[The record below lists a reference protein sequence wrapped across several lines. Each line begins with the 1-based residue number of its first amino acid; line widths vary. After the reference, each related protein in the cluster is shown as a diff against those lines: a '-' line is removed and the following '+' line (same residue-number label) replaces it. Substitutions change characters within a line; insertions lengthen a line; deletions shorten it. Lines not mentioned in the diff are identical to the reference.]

1 MTHNKPLEPFFS
13 ACLQLKYSM
22 WEFFQKQLCRPF
34 QKLHL
39 NTPVVTD
46 GECNRSTADRKANAA
61 PHQRPATP
69 RWPGLLGASQ
79 QAWSP
84 ALLTHGPGAP
94 ARRNLTLLP
103 VDSCYLRG
111 RLSVPSWSN
120 KNKLS

>member
-1 MTHNKPLEPFFS
+1 MGSVT
-13 ACLQLKYSM
+13 AQ
-22 WEFFQKQLCRPF
+22 QQIG
-34 QKLHL
+34 KL
-39 NTPVVTD
+39 T
-46 GECNRSTADRKANAA
+46 AA

-94 ARRNLTLLP
+94 GAPARRNLTLFP
-103 VDSCYLRG
+103 ADSCYLRR
-111 RLSVPSWSN
+111 RLSVPSWSD